1 VQFIAV
7 EPCGRVRDVVIIG
20 AGPSGLSA
28 AIEATNSGSTV
39 TVIERLE
46 QVGGLARTIEFE
58 GNRFDIGPHRFFTKN
73 VEVQTLFETVVGPD
87 LVRVP
92 RLTRILHDG
101 VYFDYP
107 LTPLNAIKGVG
118 LGGVL
123 AVASSYASARIRRSL
138 APRPAET
145 FEDWIVER
153 FGRTLFETF
162 FKTYT
167 EKVWGIACNQIGA
180 DWAAQ
185 RIRGLSLT
193 TALRNALFKTGST
206 TVKTLVD
213 EFGYPRLGAG
223 QAYEKMAGSIGGVGG
238 EVTTR
243 ANVVSMRRD
252 GMRLRAVTVEEPGGH
267 RHDVEGR
274 YFLSSATLNDTIAMM
289 DPPAPAEV
297 VRSSRALRYR
307 DHIAVNLVVAGSPF
321 PDNWI
326 YVHDASTAV
335 ARVANYRNFSP
346 EMARSSDVSPL
357 TAEYFSFPQDP
368 LAVSSDTDL
377 IDLATRELDKL
388 GLVERGQ
395 VVGGFVVRSEQAYP
409 VMEIGHRCH
418 VDTIRNWLDGF
429 ENLLPIGRS
438 GMFKYNNQDHAM
450 ATGMLAAR
458 TAVGLGR
465 FDPWRVNIDA
475 SYHEDGIST
484 DRESAR

>member
-1 VQFIAV
+1 M
-7 EPCGRVRDVVIIG
+7 RDIVIIG

-28 AIEATNSGSTV
+28 AVEATNCGATV
-39 TVIERLE
+39 TVVEKLE
-46 QVGGLARTIEFE
+46 QVGGLARTIEFD

-73 VEVQTLFETVVGPD
+73 EEVRTLFETVLGTD

-107 LTPLNAIKGVG
+107 LTPINAIKGIG
-118 LGGVL
+118 FGGGL

-138 APRPAET
+138 ASRPADT
-145 FEDWIVER
+145 FEEWIVER

-167 EKVWGIACNQIGA
+167 EKVWGISCSRIGA

-193 TALRNALFKTGST
+193 TALRNALFKTGSA

-223 QAYEKMAGSIGGVGG
+223 QTYEKMADSLGGVGG
-238 EVTTR
+238 RVTTR

-252 GMRLRAVTVEEPGGH
+252 GMRLRAVAVEEPGGH
-267 RHDVEGR
+267 RQDVEGR
-274 YFLSSATLNDTIAMM
+274 YFLTSATLSDTIAMM
-289 DPPAPAEV
+289 DPPAPPEV
-297 VRSSRALRYR
+297 VRASRALRYR

-326 YVHDASTAV
+326 YVHDTGTTV

-346 EMARSSDVSPL
+346 EMARSPDVSPL

-368 LAVSSDTDL
+368 LALSSDADL
-377 IDLATRELDKL
+377 IKLATRELDQL
-388 GLVERGQ
+388 GLVERERII
-395 VVGGFVVRSEQAYP
+395 GGFVVRSERAYP
-409 VMEIGHRCH
+409 VMEIGYQTHI
-418 VDTIRNWLDGF
+418 DTIRNWLDGF

-458 TAVGLGR
+458 TVLGLGR

-475 SYHEDGIST
+475 SYHEDGISPE
-484 DRESAR
+484 RVS